1 MKTERSNIKFPLWRK
16 KVDHSLLENEVTP
29 IPNFLHEQW
38 KINKL
43 FGECYSKSD
52 NASKITVVFK
62 GKRSNGSICFTKS
75 KSRSLCRF
83 HFEPE
88 LADQLKSVYVM
99 SYMRS
104 IEDRLRQIKKEYK
117 GQNIE
122 EEIPFWEFLDLEFD
136 SKTKTMYLNAH
147 YVQKPLYLELFKEI
161 VNSHVL
167 FNIENTINNKEEF
180 SIVKSEW
187 KCKDD
192 LDSQIDAKNVIYNLI
207 DMDNKQIYIGEAE
220 SLLTRLR
227 GKRTEIPNWTHYR
240 FDSLPNGLSKQQ
252 RVAIERMLIRV
263 FASFFENSKISK
275 SMEVSAFKLMNKKI
289 DS

>member
-1 MKTERSNIKFPLWRK
+1 
-16 KVDHSLLENEVTP
+16 
-29 IPNFLHEQW
+29 
-38 KINKL
+38 
-43 FGECYSKSD
+43 
-52 NASKITVVFK
+52 
-62 GKRSNGSICFTKS
+62 
-75 KSRSLCRF
+75 
-83 HFEPE
+83 
-88 LADQLKSVYVM
+88 
-99 SYMRS
+99 MRS

-192 LDSQIDAKNVIYNLI
+192 LDSQIDAEIVIYNLI

>member
-1 MKTERSNIKFPLWRK
+1 M
-16 KVDHSLLENEVTP
+16 DHSLLENEVTP

-117 GQNIE
+117 GQ
-122 EEIPFWEFLDLEFD
+122 
-136 SKTKTMYLNAH
+136 KK
-147 YVQKPLYLELFKEI
+147 
-161 VNSHVL
+161 
-167 FNIENTINNKEEF
+167 
-180 SIVKSEW
+180 
-187 KCKDD
+187 
-192 LDSQIDAKNVIYNLI
+192 YN
-207 DMDNKQIYIGEAE
+207 G
-220 SLLTRLR
+220 
-227 GKRTEIPNWTHYR
+227 
-240 FDSLPNGLSKQQ
+240 
-252 RVAIERMLIRV
+252 
-263 FASFFENSKISK
+263 
-275 SMEVSAFKLMNKKI
+275 
-289 DS
+289 